1 MGTGRSAMSPQAN
14 SQMDLLL
21 WASVS
26 PIIKIK
32 IEDGEEFYLMEV
44 DFQGPPTCTNTFQ
57 GL

>member
-32 IEDGEEFYLMEV
+32 TEDGEQFYLTSSLE
-44 DFQGPPTCTNTFQ
+44 GNSEPN
-57 GL
+57 GG